1 MAQLTGRERM
11 GAVEPITFAHR
22 GARLE
27 EPENT
32 IPAFRRALEAGAGGL
47 ESDAWLSRDGEV
59 VLVHDGSVGPFLRR
73 RKVPNL
79 TAAELA
85 AFAVPRLADVYAELG
100 TDYEFS
106 IYLKDRVAFD
116 PMLAVAHAAGALERL
131 WVCSP
136 TLGLLAA
143 KREETTARLVHS
155 QRREDIRTPLER
167 HAYELNNL
175 GIDAM
180 NMHHTDWTAGL
191 VALFH
196 RFDVR
201 AFAWDAQEV
210 RHLRAALRMHVDGI
224 YCDRPDRMVAT
235 VGEWVRETRSG

>member
-32 IPAFRRALEAGAGGL
+32 IPAFRRGLEAGARGL

-73 RKVPNL
+73 RKVPSL

-106 IYLKDRVAFD
+106 IDVKDRAAFD
-116 PMLAVAHAAGALERL
+116 PMLAVAEAAGALERL

-143 KREETTARLVHS
+143 
-155 QRREDIRTPLER
+155 
-167 HAYELNNL
+167 
-175 GIDAM
+175 
-180 NMHHTDWTAGL
+180 
-191 VALFH
+191 
-196 RFDVR
+196 
-201 AFAWDAQEV
+201 
-210 RHLRAALRMHVDGI
+210 
-224 YCDRPDRMVAT
+224 
-235 VGEWVRETRSG
+235 

>member
-1 MAQLTGRERM
+1 M
-11 GAVEPITFAHR
+11 EPITFAHR

-32 IPAFRRALEAGAGGL
+32 IPAFRRALQAGAGGL

-73 RKVPNL
+73 RKVPSL

-100 TDYEFS
+100 ADFEFS
-106 IYLKDRVAFD
+106 IDVKDPAAVD
-116 PMLAVAHAAGALERL
+116 PMLAVATAAAALERL

-136 TLGLLAA
+136 RVGMLAA
-143 KREETTARLVHS
+143 KRADTSARLVHS
-155 QRREDIRTPLER
+155 QRREHIGTPLER
-167 HAYELNNL
+167 HAYELSNL

-180 NMHHTDWTAGL
+180 NMHHSDWTAGL

-201 AFAWDAQEV
+201 AFAWDVQEV
-210 RHLRAALRMHVDGI
+210 RHLRAALKMHVDGI

-235 VGEWVRETRSG
+235 VGEWVRESRSG

>member
-1 MAQLTGRERM
+1 M
-11 GAVEPITFAHR
+11 GGLEPITFAHR

-27 EPENT
+27 ERENT
-32 IPAFRRALEAGAGGL
+32 IPAFRRALEAGVTGL
-47 ESDAWLSRDGEV
+47 ESDAWLARDGEV
-59 VLVHDGSVGPFLRR
+59 VLDHDGSVGPFLRR
-73 RKVPNL
+73 RKVPSL

-85 AFAVPRLADVYAELG
+85 EFGVPRLADVYAELG

-106 IYLKDRVAFD
+106 IDLKDRAALD
-116 PMLAVAHAAGALERL
+116 PMLAVAKEAGALERL

-136 TLGLLAA
+136 TVGLLAA
-143 KREETTARLVHS
+143 KRASTTARLVHS
-155 QRREDIRTPLER
+155 QRREDIDTPLER
-167 HAYELNNL
+167 HAFDLNNL

-201 AFAWDAQEV
+201 AFAWDVQEV
-210 RHLRAALRMHVDGI
+210 RQQRAALRMHVDGL
-224 YCDRPDRMVAT
+224 YCDRPDRLVAT
-235 VGEWVRETRSG
+235 VVEWTRESRSG

>member
-1 MAQLTGRERM
+1 MGQFTGRERM
-11 GAVEPITFAHR
+11 ATVEPITFAHR

-32 IPAFRRALEAGAGGL
+32 IPAFRRALEAGVRGL
-47 ESDAWLSRDGEV
+47 ESDAWLSRDAEV
-59 VLVHDGSVGPFLRR
+59 VLVHDASVGPFLRR
-73 RKVPNL
+73 RKVSSL

-85 AFAVPRLADVYAELG
+85 AHGVPRLADVYAELG

-106 IYLKDRVAFD
+106 IDAKDAAVIDAMLVVAE
-116 PMLAVAHAAGALERL
+116 AAGALERL
-131 WVCSP
+131 WVCTP
-136 TLGLLAA
+136 NVGLLAA
-143 KREETTARLVHS
+143 KRVGTAARLVHS
-155 QRREDIRTPLER
+155 QRREHIGTPLER
-167 HAYELNNL
+167 HAYELSNL

-180 NMHHTDWTAGL
+180 NMHHSDWTAGL

-201 AFAWDAQEV
+201 AFAWDVQEV
-210 RHLRAALRMHVDGI
+210 RHLRAVLRMHVDGI

-235 VGEWVRETRSG
+235 VGEWTRGNRSG